1 MNQPRNLITLS
12 YEMVI
17 GILDDIGAWNVVSD
31 YLLLS
36 CFQV

>member
-12 YEMVI
+12 YKMVI

-31 YLLLS
+31 YLVLS
-36 CFQV
+36 FIPV